1 MSSARHWIDAARLRT
16 LPLAAASTLCGGLVA
31 KSADALNGTVLTLCT
46 ATALALQVFSNF
58 ANDYGDTRHGAD
70 SPLRQGPVRM
80 VASGRISQSR
90 MRAGLVLA
98 ALLCC
103 ALGIA
108 LLAAALPAVAAAE
121 PAVWL
126 LWLLLGA
133 AAIAAA
139 FGYTAGRKPYG
150 YQGWG
155 DFSVLLF
162 FGWLG
167 VLGSAWLQSGQLH
180 PSALLPATA
189 LGLWCSMVLNL
200 NNMRDICSDLA
211 AGKRTIAARLG
222 LSAAKRYHAA
232 LLAVSV
238 LLWWLWLPLA
248 FDEAAQGRLKAIL
261 LLLAFIHLYFL
272 KKAPSCSALDKL
284 LPQWSL
290 SILVWV
296 LLLWF
301 FI

>member
-1 MSSARHWIDAARLRT
+1 MSSARHWINAARLRT

-31 KSADALNGTVLTLCT
+31 KSADALNGTVLALCT

-80 VASGRISQSR
+80 VASGCISQSR

-139 FGYTAGRKPYG
+139 FGYTAGRKP
-150 YQGWG
+150 
-155 DFSVLLF
+155 
-162 FGWLG
+162 
-167 VLGSAWLQSGQLH
+167 
-180 PSALLPATA
+180 
-189 LGLWCSMVLNL
+189 
-200 NNMRDICSDLA
+200 
-211 AGKRTIAARLG
+211 
-222 LSAAKRYHAA
+222 
-232 LLAVSV
+232 
-238 LLWWLWLPLA
+238 
-248 FDEAAQGRLKAIL
+248 
-261 LLLAFIHLYFL
+261 
-272 KKAPSCSALDKL
+272 
-284 LPQWSL
+284 
-290 SILVWV
+290 
-296 LLLWF
+296 
-301 FI
+301 

>member
-1 MSSARHWIDAARLRT
+1 MNSVRHWINAARLRT

-31 KSADALNGTVLTLCT
+31 KSTDALNGTVLALCT

-211 AGKRTIAARLG
+211 AGKR
-222 LSAAKRYHAA
+222 YHAA
-232 LLAVSV
+232 LLAISV
-238 LLWWLWLPLA
+238 LLWWLWLPQA
-248 FDEAAQGRLKAIL
+248 FDDAAQGRLKAIL

>member
-1 MSSARHWIDAARLRT
+1 M
-16 LPLAAASTLCGGLVA
+16 A
-31 KSADALNGTVLTLCT
+31 KSADALNGTVLVLCT
-46 ATALALQVFSNF
+46 ATALALQVFSNSQRLRRHLPRRRF
-58 ANDYGDTRHGAD
+58 AAAAG
-70 SPLRQGPVRM
+70 PLRM

-90 MRAGLVLA
+90 MRAGLALA

-103 ALGIA
+103 VLGIA

-133 AAIAAA
+133 RRLAAQG
-139 FGYTAGRKPYG
+139 FRLHRGRKPYG

-200 NNMRDICSDLA
+200 NRSARHPQRSGCRQAHHRRADRPFRGQALSRCAFGCVCIIVVA
-211 AGKRTIAARLG
+211 AG
-222 LSAAKRYHAA
+222 
-232 LLAVSV
+232 
-238 LLWWLWLPLA
+238 LPLA

-261 LLLAFIHLYFL
+261 LLALAFIHLYFL
-272 KKAPSCSALDKL
+272 KKRHLAAHWINYCRNGA
-284 LPQWSL
+284 
-290 SILVWV
+290 
-296 LLLWF
+296 
-301 FI
+301 

>member
-1 MSSARHWIDAARLRT
+1 M
-16 LPLAAASTLCGGLVA
+16 AAASTLCGGLVA
-31 KSADALNGTVLTLCT
+31 KSADALDGTVLALCT
-46 ATALALQVFSNF
+46 ATALALQVFSDF

-98 ALLCC
+98 ALFCC

-108 LLAAALPAVAAAE
+108 LLAAALPAVAATE

-150 YQGWG
+150 YHGWG

-200 NNMRDICSDLA
+200 TICA
-211 AGKRTIAARLG
+211 T
-222 LSAAKRYHAA
+222 SAAIWPPA
-232 LLAVSV
+232 S
-238 LLWWLWLPLA
+238 
-248 FDEAAQGRLKAIL
+248 
-261 LLLAFIHLYFL
+261 
-272 KKAPSCSALDKL
+272 APSPRGSAFRRPSATTPRFWLCLCCCGGCGCRWL
-284 LPQWSL
+284 LMKPRKAA
-290 SILVWV
+290 
-296 LLLWF
+296 
-301 FI
+301 